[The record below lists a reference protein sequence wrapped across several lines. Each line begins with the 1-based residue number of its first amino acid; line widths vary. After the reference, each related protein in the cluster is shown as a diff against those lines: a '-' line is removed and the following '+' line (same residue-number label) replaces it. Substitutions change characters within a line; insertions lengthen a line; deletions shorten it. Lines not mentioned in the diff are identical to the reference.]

1 MWFHVISKSHMHE
14 LLQID
19 MDELRTIL
27 TELDG
32 KPPLPKDL
40 L

>member
-1 MWFHVISKSHMHE
+1 
-14 LLQID
+14 

-27 TELDG
+27 TELDNG

-40 L
+40 LWCMEMGDKVASTPF